1 MPVTVSDGSASS
13 GIFNASVTVTPVND
27 PPVITGQVPLSVQEN
42 QPLTIVV
49 ANLVITDPD
58 DVPADMTLT
67 VQSGA
72 NYTVSGNTITPA
84 AGFNGTLTVPV
95 YVNDGSANSNTFNL
109 SVTVTEVNDPPVIT
123 GQVPLST
130 TEDTPLTL
138 VVANF
143 TITDADN
150 PAGPFTLSVQNGTNY
165 TRSGNTITPA
175 ANYSGTLTVPVT
187 VSDPGGAV
195 SGVFNASV
203 TITPVNDPPAITGQ
217 VTLSTSEDTPLTLV
231 SGNFTIT
238 DIDNAGP
245 FTLTVNS
252 GANYSVVGTTITPAA
267 NYSGTLT
274 VPVTVSDGSASSGI
288 FNASVTVTPV
298 NDPPSITGQ
307 VTLSTPEDVA
317 LTLVAG
323 NFTITDIDN
332 AGPFTLTVGAGANYS
347 VVGTTITPAANFS
360 GTAYRAG
367 DRQRWLRFQCSLQCH
382 RYRYPGQRSAFD
394 HRTGAPVNR
403 RGCPAYPGGG

>member
-1 MPVTVSDGSASS
+1 MPDPLPLLSTVVP
-13 GIFNASVTVTPVND
+13 ITPS
-27 PPVITGQVPLSVQEN
+27 PVRPLRPLQLQRHTHRTGYRQRWLRFQWYFQCHGYRYPGQRSPFITGQVPLSVQEN
-42 QPLTIVV
+42 QPLTLVV

-109 SVTVTEVNDPPVIT
+109 SVTVIPVNDPPSIT

-130 TEDTPLTL
+130 T
-138 VVANF
+138 
-143 TITDADN
+143 
-150 PAGPFTLSVQNGTNY
+150 
-165 TRSGNTITPA
+165 
-175 ANYSGTLTVPVT
+175 
-187 VSDPGGAV
+187 
-195 SGVFNASV
+195 
-203 TITPVNDPPAITGQ
+203 
-217 VTLSTSEDTPLTLV
+217 EDTPLTLV

-252 GANYSVVGTTITPAA
+252 GANYSVAGTTITPAA

-274 VPVTVSDGSASSGI
+274 VPVTVSDPGGAVSDI

-298 NDPPSITGQ
+298 NDPPVITGQ
-307 VTLSTPEDVA
+307 VPLSVQENQP
-317 LTLVAG
+317 LTTRG
-323 NFTITDIDN
+323 
-332 AGPFTLTVGAGANYS
+332 
-347 VVGTTITPAANFS
+347 
-360 GTAYRAG
+360 
-367 DRQRWLRFQCSLQCH
+367 
-382 RYRYPGQRSAFD
+382 GQPRD
-394 HRTGAPVNR
+394 HRS
-403 RGCPAYPGGG
+403 

>member
-1 MPVTVSDGSASS
+1 MPLSIAEDAQLTLVVGNFTITDVDNAGPFTLTVTAGANYSVVGTTITPAANFSGTLTVPVTVSDGSASS

-95 YVNDGSANSNTFNL
+95 FVNDGSANSNTFNL
-109 SVTVTEVNDPPVIT
+109 SVIVTEVNDPPVIT

-203 TITPVNDPPAITGQ
+203 TITPVNDPPSITGQ
-217 VTLSTSEDTPLTLV
+217 VTLSTTEDTPLTLV
-231 SGNFTIT
+231 SGNFTIA

-252 GANYSVVGTTITPAA
+252 GANYSVVGTTITPGCQLQR
-267 NYSGTLT
+267 NT
-274 VPVTVSDGSASSGI
+274 
-288 FNASVTVTPV
+288 
-298 NDPPSITGQ
+298 
-307 VTLSTPEDVA
+307 
-317 LTLVAG
+317 
-323 NFTITDIDN
+323 
-332 AGPFTLTVGAGANYS
+332 
-347 VVGTTITPAANFS
+347 
-360 GTAYRAG
+360 YRAG
-367 DRQRWLRFQCSLQCH
+367 DRQRWLRLQWYFQCL
-382 RYRYPGQRSAFD
+382 RDRYPGQRSAFD
-394 HRTGAPVNR
+394 YRSGYPVHS
-403 RGCPAYPGGG
+403 RGRCTYTGGG